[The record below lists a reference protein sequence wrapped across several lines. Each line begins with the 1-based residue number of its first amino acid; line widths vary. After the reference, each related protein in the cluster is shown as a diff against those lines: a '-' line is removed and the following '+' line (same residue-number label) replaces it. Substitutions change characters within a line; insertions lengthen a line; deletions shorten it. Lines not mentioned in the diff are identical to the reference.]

1 MSRFHASVLL
11 VVLGVAGCQLV
22 QTIHEAILSAGNWS
36 VDWAGGLFQGKGSI
50 QGGEQVGA
58 WAYADKEGNQRAAG
72 EYKDDKQEG
81 LWTYWFEDGTKETE
95 GAFENRLRQGSW
107 SYWHP
112 NGQLRARG
120 HFDRGREVGEWEW
133 WDTDGQPAR
142 RGRFENGLQTMR
154 WTFYEN
160 GARSAEGY
168 YLENQKVGTWTYWND
183 GVESQKEYPLD
194 ESLEIVQEKWEDG
207 TTKREGLLRNGQP
220 DGLWITR
227 HRNGAVRMEGRFD
240 AGVPTG
246 TWSAFR
252 ADGEPYATGSVEDGR
267 LAGTWTIFGDAG
279 ETTWDASKSGPPAPV
294 SGDWTQASTVDSE
307 PSSAVLGSWLA
318 EATGAF
324 GSSVVMDAPPESAPA
339 PSVTQLAATEAEPD
353 VPIKA
358 QPWTQRELENLE
370 AIEEAYT
377 KKEPARRGYSSR
389 YYSSSGR
396 GGGGIV
402 VGGDT
407 NRGAEYIGKPL
418 ALTEFK
424 DELGG
429 SIDLGD
435 YRGQKLVLTVL
446 RGFGIDQ
453 LCVYCTAQSKVIDK
467 HLDEFEKQGAE
478 VMIVFPG
485 NGNEL
490 QAFIEG
496 VQGLAAGERPT
507 VPLLY
512 QDEFRVADELNLQ
525 GTVVV
530 PSTFI
535 LDERGIVRYAYIGKK
550 VSDRP
555 PVETLIEVLKEM
567 NANT

>member
-1 MSRFHASVLL
+1 MSRFHVSVVL

-22 QTIHEAILSAGNWS
+22 QTINDAILSAGNWS
-36 VDWAGGLFQGKGSI
+36 VEWAGGLFQGQGSI
-50 QGGEQVGA
+50 QGGEQVGT
-58 WAYADKEGNQRAAG
+58 WAYEDKQGNKRAEGDYQ
-72 EYKDDKQEG
+72 DDKQEG

-95 GAFENRLRQGSW
+95 GAFENRLRQGLW
-107 SYWHP
+107 TYWHP
-112 NGQLRARG
+112 GGQLRARG
-120 HFDRGREVGEWEW
+120 HFDEGREVGEWEW
-133 WDTDGQPAR
+133 WDTEGRPSR
-142 RGRFENGLQTMR
+142 RGRFDDGLQTMR

-160 GARSAEGY
+160 GERSAEGY
-168 YLENQKVGTWTYWND
+168 FLENQKVGTWTYWND

-194 ESLEIVQEKWEDG
+194 SGLEIVQEKWEDG
-207 TTKREGLLRNGQP
+207 TTKREGFLVNGLQ

-227 HRNGAVRMEGRFD
+227 HRNGQVRMEGSFD
-240 AGVPTG
+240 AGVPSG
-246 TWSAFR
+246 TWTAYR
-252 ADGEPYATGSVEDGR
+252 ADGEPFASGPVEDGR
-267 LAGTWTIFGDAG
+267 LAGTWTIFTDGG
-279 ETTWDASKSGPPAPV
+279 ETTLDASKSGPPAPV
-294 SGDWTQASTVDSE
+294 SGEWTKASMVDTASSSTV
-307 PSSAVLGSWLA
+307 LGNWLA

-339 PSVTQLAATEAEPD
+339 PSVAQLEATEDEPD

-370 AIEEAYT
+370 LIEEAYT
-377 KKEPARRGYSSR
+377 KKEPVRKGYSSR
-389 YYSSSGR
+389 YYSR
-396 GGGGIV
+396 GGRSGGIV
-402 VGGDT
+402 VGGDKD
-407 NRGAEYIGKPL
+407 RGSEYIGKPL

-424 DELGG
+424 NEFGEG
-429 SIDLGD
+429 IDLAD
-435 YRGQKLVLTVL
+435 YRGQKLVLTIL

-453 LCVYCTAQSKVIDK
+453 LCVYCTAQSKVYDR
-467 HLDEFEKQGAE
+467 HLDEFEREGAE

-490 QAFIEG
+490 EAFIEG

-555 PVETLIEVLKEM
+555 PVEALIEALQQM
-567 NANT
+567 NANA